1 MNIIYYKKN
10 TGFFRSSGA
19 QISSNV
25 AHLGQWLK
33 KIGLD
38 PDSAEELEEA
48 IKPIKQAAALL
59 QVLRLKC
66 SVIVLVKF

>member
-1 MNIIYYKKN
+1 
-10 TGFFRSSGA
+10 
-19 QISSNV
+19 
-25 AHLGQWLK
+25 LK

-38 PDSAEELEEA
+38 HDSAEELEEA

-59 QVLRLKC
+59 QVLSLNC